1 MSGLEGLE
9 LYEEA
14 RERTYYENSEEERRR
29 SKIGALRKRA
39 VNASNKLLTHSLKK
53 RGTRKVDSRVPSISI
68 EDVRDARE
76 ECIVCDLRQKLL
88 DRGLLPVKHDD
99 YHNLLRFLKARDF
112 NIEKTIQMWEEMLN
126 WRRDYGADT
135 ILESAVF
142 LNDESSCYQKLL
154 FQDFYFEEM
163 EEVLH
168 YYPQGY
174 HGVDREGRPVYI
186 ERLGKAHPS
195 KIMRITSIERYLK
208 YHVQEFEKALH
219 EKFPACSIAAKRR
232 ICSTTTILDVQGLG
246 VKNFTKTSASLLSS
260 MAKIDNSYYPE
271 TLHRMYI
278 VNAGPGFKRVLW
290 PAAQQLLDAKTI
302 AKIHVLDSKSLGKLL
317 EDIDPCQLPDF
328 LGGSCTCTLE
338 GGCLRSNKGPWSAPE
353 IMKVVNAEAVLVTQI
368 ANTVHDPYIEIQ
380 PSKGKRSDA
389 STIVSWSDVDDPNSM
404 RHSSS
409 IISRLTHAHEAVRS
423 RTSDPCIYYSCDDY
437 FSPEVKDGDDERG
450 EEDDSLDI
458 YNVRNRNAD
467 ARSSMGGTSVTYRL
481 DAIVKK
487 SFWYMSRTLAYITMK
502 LFAFTQNVPVECWR
516 RQSNVYPPN
525 GLEDPELNSHLYA
538 PVKSVTEEDMIGPCV
553 QRLQR
558 LESLLEELDNRPAEI
573 PMEKDQILQQS
584 LVRIKSVEFDLEKT
598 KRVLHT
604 TVLKQLQ
611 IAELLENMR
620 ESKFQTKVF
629 LLKSWDG
636 FRLEIS
642 LHRLG
647 MIHVVG
653 RG

>member
-39 VNASNKLLTHSLKK
+39 INASNKLLTHSLKK
-53 RGTRKVDSRVPSISI
+53 RGTRKLDSRVPSISI

-76 ECIVCDLRQKLL
+76 EYIVCDLRQELL

-112 NIEKTIQMWEEMLN
+112 NIDKTIQMWEEMLN
-126 WRRDYGADT
+126 WRREYGADT
-135 ILESAVF
+135 ILE
-142 LNDESSCYQKLL
+142 
-154 FQDFYFEEM
+154 DFYFEEM

-219 EKFPACSIAAKRR
+219 EKFPACSVAAKKR
-232 ICSTTTILDVQGLG
+232 ICSTTTILDVQRLG
-246 VKNFTKTSASLLSS
+246 VKNFTKTSANLLSS
-260 MAKIDNSYYPE
+260 IAKIDNSYYPE
-271 TLHRMYI
+271 TLNRMYI

-290 PAAQQLLDAKTI
+290 PAAQQFLDAKTI

-317 EDIDPCQLPDF
+317 EVIDPCQLPDF

-338 GGCLRSNKGPWSAPE
+338 GGCLRSNKGPWNAPE
-353 IMKVVNAEAVLVTQI
+353 IMKVNTPEKVVNAEAVLVMQI
-368 ANTVHDPYIEIQ
+368 ANAAHDPYIEIQ
-380 PSKGKRSDA
+380 PSEGKRSDA
-389 STIVSWSDVDDPNSM
+389 TTIVSWSDVDDPNSV
-404 RHSSS
+404 RHNSSS
-409 IISRLTHAHEAVRS
+409 ISRLTHVYEAS
-423 RTSDPCIYYSCDDY
+423 RTSNPCIYFSCDEY

-458 YNVRNRNAD
+458 YNLRNRNAD
-467 ARSSMGGTSVTYRL
+467 ARSSVGGTFVTYRL

-487 SFWYMSRTLAYITMK
+487 SFWYMSRTLTYITMK

-525 GLEDPELNSHLYA
+525 GLEDPELNSHIYV

-558 LESLLEELDNRPAEI
+558 LESLLEELNNRPAEI

-584 LVRIKSVEFDLEKT
+584 LGRIKSVEFDLEKT

-611 IAELLENMR
+611 ITELLENMR

-629 LLKSWDG
+629 LLKSRDG
-636 FRLEIS
+636 FRLEIIAQA
-642 LHRLG
+642 LHD
-647 MIHVVG
+647 
-653 RG
+653 